1 MKENKLSLLLII
13 LFWGSIWGIVEATV
27 GYGFHALNFR
37 GGSVILYSLGIFC
50 MLKAATQ
57 TSLGAKAFLGTAVV
71 AAAFKLI
78 DYLLPTAG
86 CAVINPT
93 LWIVLEGLLMAA
105 ISSFFSIAPRKE
117 QSPSLKWESIAAA
130 PLFVVA
136 LVLTVV
142 LSF

>member
-1 MKENKLSLLLII
+1 MKENKFSLLLVI
-13 LFWGSIWGIVEATV
+13 LFWGSIWGIVEATI

-37 GGSVILYSLGIFC
+37 GGSVILYSIGIFC

-57 TSLGAKAFLGTAVV
+57 TQLGAKAFLGTAVV

-78 DYLLPTAG
+78 DYLLPTTG
-86 CAVINPT
+86 CGVINPT
-93 LWIVLEGLLMAA
+93 LWIVLEGLLTAG
-105 ISSFFSIAPRKE
+105 ICSFFNFSARKE

-130 PLFVVA
+130 PLFVLA